1 MLSTA
6 RKKAVTL
13 AATALI
19 GAFATATVS
28 TPAIAAPLTAPLR
41 AEAPG
46 TGELKAKLALAINT
60 GASRAARAAELEA
73 GAAGLPLLD
82 QVGGAMAAA
91 PPSFRWTILGPVSVN
106 GDTLSAKLQTAVDG
120 FDPFQFNLTWR
131 QLDGTWKLTRESE
144 CTVASVAFLPCSL

>member
-1 MLSTA
+1 
-6 RKKAVTL
+6 
-13 AATALI
+13 
-19 GAFATATVS
+19 
-28 TPAIAAPLTAPLR
+28 
-41 AEAPG
+41 
-46 TGELKAKLALAINT
+46 
-60 GASRAARAAELEA
+60 
-73 GAAGLPLLD
+73 
-82 QVGGAMAAA
+82 MAAA